1 MKMRSSTAVLAGT
14 IAMLLCMAATPPAR
28 AEFGFSI
35 FGSYWEPDDTSDA
48 GGGGLEL
55 AFPLSQRWDLDLRGS
70 YFEEL
75 DPEPLDV
82 LFDADSPFRNAGL
95 EVLPIELGLRFA
107 LAPNAEV
114 VRPYLGGG
122 AGYYLL
128 DSDFGDVDDEGGWY
142 GLFGLGFGDREGA
155 SFFVEAQYRKMEA
168 TVEEDPDHPFDFEG
182 FDDRVV
188 LDLDGLGFN
197 AGVTWRM

>member
-1 MKMRSSTAVLAGT
+1 MKRHSVHAILAGAL
-14 IAMLLCMAATPPAR
+14 AMLWCLAAAPA
-28 AEFGFSI
+28 AQADLGFSL

-48 GGGGLEL
+48 GGGGVEL
-55 AFPLSQRWDLDLRGS
+55 AFPLGERWDIDVRAS

-82 LFDADSPFRNAGL
+82 LFDADSPFQEAGL
-95 EVLPIELGLRFA
+95 EVLPIEIGLRFA

-114 VRPYLGGG
+114 VRPYIGGG

-142 GLFGLGFGDREGA
+142 ALFGLGFGDREGA
-155 SFFVEAQYRKMEA
+155 SFFVEGQWRKMEA
-168 TVEEDPDHPFDFEG
+168 TVEEDPDDPFDFEG
-182 FDDRVV
+182 FDEGVA

-197 AGVTWRM
+197 AGVTWRL